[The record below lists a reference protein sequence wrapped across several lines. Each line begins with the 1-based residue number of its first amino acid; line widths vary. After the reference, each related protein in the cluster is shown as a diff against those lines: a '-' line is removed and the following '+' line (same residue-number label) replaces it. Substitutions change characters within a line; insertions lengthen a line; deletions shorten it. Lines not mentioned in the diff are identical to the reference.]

1 MACFVGVRQSGVR
14 LVVSL
19 CVSIRNW
26 GFPFEFAVVP
36 RLFFCGGS
44 IPNSEG
50 NGSLSVCG
58 FSIGLALLIGAR
70 ILGDTTREKNEIQF
84 PHNPLFKK
92 VSRVSL
98 LFPPSVERGPR
109 CVIEDSGPLHQGF
122 ELDEVALP
130 LVRPAMRS
138 ASPGGFG
145 SACSWVPRRLA
156 EVWDQMPTT

>member
-1 MACFVGVRQSGVR
+1 M
-14 LVVSL
+14 
-19 CVSIRNW
+19 
-26 GFPFEFAVVP
+26 
-36 RLFFCGGS
+36 
-44 IPNSEG
+44 
-50 NGSLSVCG
+50 CG

-70 ILGDTTREKNEIQF
+70 IWVSPQEKKTEIQF
-84 PHNPLFKK
+84 PHNPRFKK

-98 LFPPSVERGPR
+98 LFPPSVERDPR

-145 SACSWVPRRLA
+145 SACSWVPRILA
-156 EVWDQMPTT
+156 EAWDQMPTT